1 MPDWCGVTNLRTMQN
16 LGAIPIQT
24 TKAAASPR
32 SRRYYLLAAL
42 GLILFTASTRLPAL
56 VHRRAIDDEAIY
68 TVVADEIVAGG
79 RPYIDAVE
87 RKPPLLFW
95 TYAAIFRVAG
105 KSNCEALHAVALL
118 WTLLTMAGL
127 YVIGTELFDRDTG
140 LIAALFYSAFQA
152 WGDFRNLAFNGEL
165 LMNLPIVWAWAIAF
179 RRTSSPV
186 RLDLLGAGALLCAG
200 FLLKQ
205 PAAIAAVPLGIYLLL
220 PAYRGSRGLKPA
232 NSFVHAAMLTTGFFG
247 LLLGVV
253 LVLHGQGIL
262 PDAYY
267 WTIAA
272 HAIRHVFWTKG
283 ILITLAF
290 VGICLPL
297 VIGAGMAF
305 RDRQHVW
312 QGKAAERAALFGL
325 LAASVV
331 GVLAGTRFYVHYY
344 IQLLPPLALLAAAQY
359 TALWQRTEQPRW
371 WLLRARTVFFWVL
384 FAAVA
389 FLITDWFQLGT
400 LAPSAAGQYI
410 RHHSAAN
417 DRIFVWGQ
425 HPDIYLD
432 AQRLP
437 ASRYVATFPLTGY
450 QFGGDQQDADAKDWI
465 VPGAWS
471 KLKEDFAKHPPAFI
485 VDTGP
490 DASDPYSVEK
500 FPVLR
505 KLLAQWYRPVAS
517 TADGLVYQRR
527 NAK

>member
-1 MPDWCGVTNLRTMQN
+1 MENVQ
-16 LGAIPIQT
+16 AIPIRAT
-24 TKAAASPR
+24 RVDASAR
-32 SRRYYLLAAL
+32 SRRYYFLAVVAL
-42 GLILFTASTRLPAL
+42 ISLTALTRLPSLA
-56 VHRRAIDDEAIY
+56 HPRAIDDEAIY
-68 TVVADEIVAGG
+68 SVVANEIVAGG
-79 RPYIDAVE
+79 RPYADAVE

-95 TYAAIFRVAG
+95 TYAAIFRIAG
-105 KSNCEALHAVALL
+105 KSNWEALHAAALL

-140 LIAALFYSAFQA
+140 LIAALFYSVFQPWA
-152 WGDFRNLAFNGEL
+152 DFKNLAFNGEL
-165 LMNLPIVWAWAIAF
+165 LMNLPIIWAWAIAF

-220 PAYRGSRGLKPA
+220 PGYRMNRGLKPA

-247 LLLGVV
+247 LLLLAV
-253 LVLHGQGIL
+253 LLLSAQGIL

-267 WTIAA
+267 WTITA

-290 VGICLPL
+290 VGSCLPL
-297 VIGAGMAF
+297 VIGAGMAL

-312 QGKAAERAALFGL
+312 QGKAAERAALLGFV
-325 LAASVV
+325 AASAV
-331 GVLAGTRFYVHYY
+331 GVAAGTRFYGHYY
-344 IQLLPPLALLAAAQY
+344 IQLILPLALLAAAQY

-371 WLLRARTVFFWVL
+371 WFLRSRVVFFWVML
-384 FAAVA
+384 TAVA
-389 FLITDWFQLGT
+389 FLITNWLQLT
-400 LAPSAAGQYI
+400 ERLAPSPAGHYI
-410 RHHSAAN
+410 RHHSAAS

-425 HPDIYLD
+425 DPRIYLD
-432 AQRLP
+432 AQRRP
-437 ASRYVATFPLTGY
+437 ACRYVTTFALTGY
-450 QFGGDQQDADAKDWI
+450 RFGGDQRNVDAKDWI

-485 VDTGP
+485 VDTEP
-490 DASDPYSVEK
+490 DASYPYPADK

-527 NAK
+527 NTKSR